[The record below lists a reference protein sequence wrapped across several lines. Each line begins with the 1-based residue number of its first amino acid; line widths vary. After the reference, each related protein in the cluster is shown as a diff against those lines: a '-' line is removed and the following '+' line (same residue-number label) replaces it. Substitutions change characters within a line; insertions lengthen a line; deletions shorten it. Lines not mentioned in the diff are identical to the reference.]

1 MRIFRNHNEKHEKLF
16 LQFLRFK
23 WDKNEVNFYFFKT
36 VRIFREGQEEYTRKN
51 FARSFPHSIH
61 KDFSH
66 CFRFLCTQHKKSVDE
81 KSGGEENLWN
91 NSLQANESRKKNFWR
106 RGERAC
112 ERKFYYIYFFFGF
125 YGRRQATEQKL
136 PFDEALKVKQ
146 IEKHFFALYSLGSLV
161 LWVRM
166 NLTKSSK
173 RSCTFEKSLLH
184 EGISASQAGV
194 TNILRN
200 CAKFAHTR
208 VVFRIKL
215 R

>member
-1 MRIFRNHNEKHEKLF
+1 MKSIFISLKQWGFFERGRKNIQGKTLHDLF
-16 LQFLRFK
+16 LTQFIK
-23 WDKNEVNFYFFKT
+23 
-36 VRIFREGQEEYTRKN
+36 IFPIVSVSYVHNT
-51 FARSFPHSIH
+51 
-61 KDFSH
+61 
-66 CFRFLCTQHKKSVDE
+66 KKSVDE

-125 YGRRQATEQKL
+125 YGGRQATEQKL

-146 IEKHFFALYSLGSLV
+146 IEKHFFALSSLGSLV

-194 TNILRN
+194 TNVLRN